1 MKAIKVFAFLL
12 LVMVVAQSAFAGT
25 YFGNM
30 LTAHKRGVT
39 NIVTGIAEI
48 PMAIQDAH
56 GEGVVGLNYLQAA
69 VVGTGKAVV
78 RILSGIW
85 DVPAGFIPGL
95 QQGLPPDPETLF

>member
-1 MKAIKVFAFLL
+1 MRTIKVFAFLL
-12 LVMVVAQSAFAGT
+12 LIMAAAQSAFAGT
-25 YFGNM
+25 YFENM
-30 LTAHKRGVT
+30 LTAHKRGIT

-69 VVGTGKAVV
+69 VVGIGKAAV
-78 RILSGIW
+78 RILSGLW

-95 QQGLPPDPETLF
+95 QQGMPPDPETLF